1 MRVVVKELKLS
12 LRRLRKDERG
22 VSAVVIAV
30 SLLGI
35 VAALVL
41 SVDAGNLWT
50 TKRSLVQATDSAA
63 LAGAKLVANMTVPL
77 GTSVP
82 CPASVQT
89 EALALIHQNQ
99 PRATTPA
106 NWCTVT
112 NTVAHAGYITVNA
125 TEPVQVGFGRV
136 LGVGDQQAFSS
147 TSVKFGFGSPT
158 GLRPISF
165 CKDNPFVTNW
175 LIALN
180 ANDFVG
186 THTFTNP
193 TTLAPISTAYNSLPV
208 VDPTDYEYYNAGD
221 GQTHVVAKVY
231 FSKQFGNTPPP
242 GTCTG
247 SSSGNW
253 GFVDFGGGANST
265 PTLGGWFVTG
275 YQGHEIAVS
284 DCDPNTA
291 GTQYCAFNPGFGGNS
306 LQNYL
311 DQILNVPFAVPLFDS
326 IVSSC
331 GGGGGGNNGCFN
343 VWGFLGVILRDD
355 SNLTG
360 NSGYIGF
367 ELTTIQLSGS
377 CCTSSGTDTGS
388 RLAEICSV
396 DHDPVAIATRCA
408 VS

>member
-1 MRVVVKELKLS
+1 MRVVVDELRGA

-41 SVDAGNLWT
+41 SVDSGNLWT
-50 TKRSLVQATDSAA
+50 TKRSLVQSTDSAA
-63 LAGAKLVANMTVPL
+63 LSGAKVAADMTTPV
-77 GTSVP
+77 TEP
-82 CPASVQT
+82 CPASVQSA
-89 EALALIHQNQ
+89 ALAMIQANQ
-99 PRATTPA
+99 PRATTPSG
-106 NWCTVT
+106 WCTLT
-112 NTVAHAGYITVNA
+112 ITAPHTGYITVNA
-125 TEPVQVGFGRV
+125 VEPVQVGFGRV
-136 LGVGDQQAFSS
+136 LGVGNQQAFSS

-165 CKDNPFVTNW
+165 CKDNPFVANW

-193 TTLAPISTAYNSLPV
+193 TTLAPISTAYNNLPV

-231 FSKQFGNTPPP
+231 FSKQFGNSPPP

-253 GFVDFGGGANST
+253 GYVDFGGGANST
-265 PTLGGWFVTG
+265 STLGGWFVTG
-275 YQGHEIAVS
+275 YQGHEIAIN
-284 DCDPNTA
+284 DCDPTTA
-291 GTQYCAFNPGFGGNS
+291 GTQYCAYNPGFGGNS
-306 LQNYL
+306 LQNYF

-326 IVSSC
+326 INNC

-377 CCTSSGTDTGS
+377 CCNPNGTGTG
-388 RLAEICSV
+388 ATVATICSV
-396 DHDPVAIATRCA
+396 DHDPVAASDLTRCA
-408 VS
+408 TS